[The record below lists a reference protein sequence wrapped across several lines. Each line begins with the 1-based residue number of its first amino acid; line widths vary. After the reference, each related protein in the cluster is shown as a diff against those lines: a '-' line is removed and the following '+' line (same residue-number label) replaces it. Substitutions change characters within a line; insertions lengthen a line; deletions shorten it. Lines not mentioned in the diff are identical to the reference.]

1 MCMVNLMKAKR
12 FSKLA
17 EKARDQLN
25 LDANQSL
32 ETKTEFISW
41 GNYGSPIEVHPLAL
55 EPWDF
60 CLNRSPLVAY
70 QAKASVLHH
79 E

>member
-1 MCMVNLMKAKR
+1 MRMVYLMEAKK

-32 ETKTEFISW
+32 ETK
-41 GNYGSPIEVHPLAL
+41 N
-55 EPWDF
+55 
-60 CLNRSPLVAY
+60 
-70 QAKASVLHH
+70 
-79 E
+79 